1 MHISARVYTPLYNT
15 RSIAVLLGIGYG
27 FGGVKDKSVRVK
39 RRRKNG
45 AFTSKCH
52 QNNMPINI
60 LCIDAVATIAW
71 FLLRDLKAYITLLCV
86 LSIPTQYMTNKYHR
100 IVVNVY

>member
-1 MHISARVYTPLYNT
+1 MSARVYAPLYNT
-15 RSIAVLLGIGYG
+15 RSTAVLLGTYIGYG
-27 FGGVKDKSVRVK
+27 FGGLKDKSVSVK
-39 RRRKNG
+39 RQRKNG

-60 LCIDAVATIAW
+60 LYIEAVATISW

-86 LSIPTQYMTNKYHR
+86 LSIPT
-100 IVVNVY
+100 

>member
-1 MHISARVYTPLYNT
+1 MSARIYTPLYNT
-15 RSIAVLLGIGYG
+15 RSTAVLLVIWYG

-39 RRRKNG
+39 HRRKNG

-52 QNNMPINI
+52 QNNIPINI
-60 LCIDAVATIAW
+60 LLYAVVTIMR

-86 LSIPTQYMTNKYHR
+86 LSIPT
-100 IVVNVY
+100 